1 MNTTE
6 TNEAT
11 LENMQEA
18 ATKAAEKK
26 TWFDTLEASGL
37 QITEKQK
44 QERSQK
50 LAVSLEDIE
59 TASGGNHA

>member
-11 LENMQEA
+11 LENMQE
-18 ATKAAEKK
+18 TAEKATEEK
-26 TWFDTLEASGL
+26 TWFDALEASGL

-44 QERSQK
+44 Q
-50 LAVSLEDIE
+50 DIFR
-59 TASGGNHA
+59 GILFF

>member
-18 ATKAAEKK
+18 AGKVAEEK
-26 TWFDTLEASGL
+26 TWFDALEASGL
-37 QITEKQK
+37 RITE
-44 QERSQK
+44 
-50 LAVSLEDIE
+50 
-59 TASGGNHA
+59 